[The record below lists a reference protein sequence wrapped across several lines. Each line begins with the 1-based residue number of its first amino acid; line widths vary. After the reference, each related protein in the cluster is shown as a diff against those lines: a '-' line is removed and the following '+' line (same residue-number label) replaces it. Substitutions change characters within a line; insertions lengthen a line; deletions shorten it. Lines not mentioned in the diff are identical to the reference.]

1 MTVPLKCFFFPSC
14 CAHTGRTLLSESD
27 RKRKNLIFT
36 KIDGGDCSTSRT
48 VSFLVRRLVL
58 DIAAETLS
66 KRITARL
73 LDEEARTGGANAF
86 SLNSVKQ
93 TTSSALRFRR
103 VNKKLALNY

>member
-1 MTVPLKCFFFPSC
+1 MFVFFLLC
-14 CAHTGRTLLSESD
+14 GAVHTLGGLYYEKATG
-27 RKRKNLIFT
+27 KKNLIFT
-36 KIDGGDCSTSRT
+36 EIDGGDCSTSRT
-48 VSFLVRRLVL
+48 VSFLVWRLVL